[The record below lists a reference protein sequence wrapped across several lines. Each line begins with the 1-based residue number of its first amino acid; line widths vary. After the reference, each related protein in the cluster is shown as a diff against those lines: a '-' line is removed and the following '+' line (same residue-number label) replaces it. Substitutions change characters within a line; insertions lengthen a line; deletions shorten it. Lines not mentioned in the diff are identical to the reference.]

1 MPGRGHSPYKGS
13 EVGSR
18 PRKEALELEG
28 SRGLGG
34 IWWVGSS
41 PKGEEVG
48 WEFNRGDPSVPNK
61 VD

>member
-18 PRKEALELEG
+18 PRKEALGLEG

-48 WEFNRGDPSVPNK
+48 
-61 VD
+61 